1 MDTLFQNSITKVK
14 KVNTRFKRYLL
25 YRINW
30 NDRLIVIKGA
40 RGVGKTTLI
49 LQYIKETFGIT
60 DSILYVSLD
69 NIWFAENT
77 IVSLADQFAKNGG
90 THLFLDEVHKY
101 PGWAREIKNIYD
113 DYPDLNLILTSSS
126 SLQILQGN
134 ADLSRRVAIY
144 QLHEMSLREFILL
157 HYQLELPVISIKE
170 IILNHIGKA
179 AEYTEKIKPVKL
191 FNEYLKF
198 GAYPYSI
205 ENKDNYWQRLHNT
218 LIITLE
224 TDLTAILNIEYGAVV
239 KLKKLMYVIATSPP
253 FKPNISELS
262 SKIGVS
268 RDTLLKYLQYLKN
281 AHMINLLKTEKKG
294 MSYLAKPEKIYLNN
308 PNLLFA
314 ILQEQ
319 KNTGTLRET
328 FFYNQLSESNDLFYT
343 PSGDF
348 KINNQSIIEIGGKN
362 KTNKQIKGISNSYLA
377 LDDIEIGYQN
387 TIPLWLF
394 GFLY

>member
-224 TDLTAILNIEYGAVV
+224 SDLTAILNIEYGAVV